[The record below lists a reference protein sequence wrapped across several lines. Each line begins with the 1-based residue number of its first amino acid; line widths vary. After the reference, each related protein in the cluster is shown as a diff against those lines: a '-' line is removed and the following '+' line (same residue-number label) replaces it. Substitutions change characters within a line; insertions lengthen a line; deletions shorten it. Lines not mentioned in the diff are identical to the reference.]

1 MSPIDTVVITGA
13 SSGIGKSLYTYFK
26 ATGATTVGVSR
37 RGPDLKKDFTT
48 RIDEVAGKVISS
60 SCMSLRDYQ
69 PIDLFINNAGVFKL
83 DEVKVPFAYLE
94 LLEVNLIAPYVYMMM
109 IPALMPRGSCII
121 NIGSVSGIRGEP
133 DAPMY
138 GATKAGIINL
148 TKSFAR
154 ILAPKGIRV
163 NCISPGFF
171 DTNLVGAQGEGL
183 PPDLLDT
190 IPIGREGDP
199 DELVKVVKFIWE
211 CDYMTGS
218 NVVVDGGLLT

>member
-13 SSGIGKSLYTYFK
+13 SSGIGESLYRYFK
-26 ATGATTVGVSR
+26 ATGCTTVGISR
-37 RGPDLKKDFTT
+37 RGPDFKKDFTT
-48 RIDEVAGKVISS
+48 SANEIMSKVISGT
-60 SCMSLRDYQ
+60 CVSLRDYY

-83 DEVKVPFAYLE
+83 DELTTPFAYLDV
-94 LLEVNLIAPYVYMMM
+94 LDVNLIAPYVYMMM
-109 IPALMPRGSCII
+109 IPALMTRGSVII
-121 NIGSVSGIRGEP
+121 NIGSVSGIRGEA

-154 ILAPKGIRV
+154 RLAPKGIRV

-190 IPIGREGDP
+190 IPIGREGNP
-199 DELVKVVKFIWE
+199 DELIDVVNLIWK

-218 NVVVDGGLLT
+218 NIVVDGGLLT